1 MPLESRRVETLHNRP
16 FLVRLLLCLVLMPL
30 RHPVCKIKVHFICF
44 IDVSSHLIRDMITE
58 ELEPL
63 QFWKVFDAR
72 ERLHC
77 AGGPGELL
85 ELRCC
90 SVSEADVG
98 YGRALDSKKLKP
110 WELIFTEGKL
120 ASDVRAVF

>member
-1 MPLESRRVETLHNRP
+1 MGQ
-16 FLVRLLLCLVLMPL
+16 LL
-30 RHPVCKIKVHFICF
+30 RQ
-44 IDVSSHLIRDMITE
+44 RDTARE
-58 ELEPL
+58 GPPGAAPLEPL

-77 AGGPGELL
+77 AGGLGELL